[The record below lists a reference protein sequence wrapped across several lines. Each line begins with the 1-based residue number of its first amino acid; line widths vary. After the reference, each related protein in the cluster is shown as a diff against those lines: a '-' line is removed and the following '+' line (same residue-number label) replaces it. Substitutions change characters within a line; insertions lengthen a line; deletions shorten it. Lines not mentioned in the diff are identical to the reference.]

1 MSGMRII
8 GTDAWRRAAGVLALA
23 IGAAAAT
30 SCKDAVSRV
39 FSRPSVAFRGVDVG
53 SIGVSG
59 GALDVVLRVA
69 NPNPYQLSARRV
81 SYRLLAGDSTEVGR
95 GTTTQPVAVAA
106 GDSALVHLPLDVSW
120 RGLRDVGRRALADGT
135 VSYRIVGEI
144 EADTPIGAHTFPFDE
159 RGRFAALGAP
169 RLP

>member
-1 MSGMRII
+1 MTRRPMR
-8 GTDAWRRAAGVLALA
+8 AGALALLLVLAA
-23 IGAAAAT
+23 P

-39 FSRPSVAFRGVDVG
+39 FAQPTVAFRGVDIG
-53 SIGVSG
+53 TIGVTG

-81 SYRLLAGDSTEVGR
+81 TYRLLAGDSTEVGR
-95 GTTTQPVAVAA
+95 GATTQPVTLAA
-106 GDSALVHLPLDVSW
+106 HDSALVHLPLDVTW

-144 EADTPIGAHTFPFDE
+144 EADTPVGAHTFPFDQ

-169 RLP
+169 RL